1 MRSVVWPTR
10 LKTVPLLPERLI
22 SCAAVGWLNL
32 WATILSAVF
41 CVVGGWLSDR
51 FGRRS
56 TMALTMAATVVPT
69 AILAVLMWRH
79 GWIMPIPPDAPN
91 RPVPATALVLGFWI
105 VVLVFNVF
113 QGLFYGIR
121 TALFMDVTN
130 PRVAAT
136 QFAAYMAL
144 SNLTISYTAK
154 WQGWGAERWGYPAT
168 LGLDCALGL
177 LFLLCLPFMVK
188 IPVRKSAGDSAPA

>member
-1 MRSVVWPTR
+1 
-10 LKTVPLLPERLI
+10 
-22 SCAAVGWLNL
+22 
-32 WATILSAVF
+32 
-41 CVVGGWLSDR
+41 
-51 FGRRS
+51 
-56 TMALTMAATVVPT
+56 
-69 AILAVLMWRH
+69 MWRH

-105 VVLVFNVF
+105 CVLVFNVF

-144 SNLTISYTAK
+144 SNLTISYTAR

-168 LGLDCALGL
+168 LGLDCAVGL
-177 LFLLCLPFMVK
+177 LFLLCLPFMIK
-188 IPVRKSAGDSAPA
+188 TPARKSVGEPAPA